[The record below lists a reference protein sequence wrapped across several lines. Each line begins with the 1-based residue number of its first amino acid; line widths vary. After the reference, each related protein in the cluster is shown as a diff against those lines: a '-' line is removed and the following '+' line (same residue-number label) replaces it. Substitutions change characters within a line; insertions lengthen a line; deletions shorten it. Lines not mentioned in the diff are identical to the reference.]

1 MKIKNKVIT
10 GFALLM
16 CLNLLNCAYALDASV
31 QKNKYP
37 DYALEYLGKDKFE
50 GFNRKMFRFNGGL
63 NKAILRPVHIVW
75 ASIMPQY
82 GIDRIMSATN
92 NIEYP
97 IRLVSTLVQR
107 DFKASGTETVRFLTN
122 TTIGLGGL
130 YDPAKKL
137 FKIEPVQEDMEQ
149 ALAKCKVKRGPYLVL
164 PVIMSTS
171 PRAIAGKVLDAG
183 LNPSS
188 YIASPVLAAVKAGI
202 LVNRTSYMQPL
213 SKMVESTYAD
223 PYDILKKLYG
233 IESHIKLSNLD
244 RESVLYKSDAGI
256 EEPTDSD
263 NIVKVKTALIE
274 GSAKTDNIILKND
287 NALKPDLILHGY
299 NPQAPVTDS
308 MRTAFFEQP
317 DINSSIWNEMS
328 IWNRC
333 FAKKIKTASVNIEPN
348 RDNYR
353 FRYILQK
360 DKNAPLAIIYPSI
373 GEGINSH
380 HAVVLAKIF
389 YDKGYSV
396 LIQGSHFQWEFVKS
410 IPESYKPGIPSRD
423 ALQLR
428 IVTSKII
435 DFLQSKYD
443 CNFKDRVLLGTS
455 FGALTTLFIAN
466 EESREN
472 ILNIKKYISINPPI
486 DIIFAMKQVDKNS
499 EQWAEK
505 YENFKNNAASTAA
518 KVINIY
524 DNKKAKD
531 FKIGELPFS
540 EDEAKL
546 ITGFIMHQKLSDLI
560 FTLENTFPS
569 KRCEIYNTINNMN
582 YQDYAK
588 KYLLSDE
595 VQTIDDLAFESS
607 LYSIEE
613 YLKKNSNYRI
623 YHTMDDYLVS
633 KKQLAYL
640 KKCTGDKTIL
650 ISNGAHLGF
659 MYRQEFLDSLNK
671 DITIFNND

>member
-1 MKIKNKVIT
+1 MKILFSDNSLW
-10 GFALLM
+10 G
-16 CLNLLNCAYALDASV
+16 LLNFRGCIIRQFILKGYDVVLVAPMDPEGRQMKIPDGA
-31 QKNKYP
+31 KYIPIIMNRAGVNPVADLYYYYRVRKIYRQEHP
-37 DYALEYLGKDKFE
+37 DYIFHYTIKPNIYGTFAARSLKIPTTVMIAGLGYAFAEKTIPAIIARVMYKCALRCVDHVFV
-50 GFNRKMFRFNGGL
+50 L
-63 NKAILRPVHIVW
+63 NENNYHIL
-75 ASIMPQY
+75 
-82 GIDRIMSATN
+82 IDRKIVSESKLIWLRGGEGVDLNRFIFRNLPTN
-92 NIEYP
+92 KKP
-97 IRLVSTLVQR
+97 
-107 DFKASGTETVRFLTN
+107 RFL
-122 TTIGLGGL
+122 
-130 YDPAKKL
+130 
-137 FKIEPVQEDMEQ
+137 
-149 ALAKCKVKRGPYLVL
+149 
-164 PVIMSTS
+164 
-171 PRAIAGKVLDAG
+171 
-183 LNPSS
+183 
-188 YIASPVLAAVKAGI
+188 
-202 LVNRTSYMQPL
+202 
-213 SKMVESTYAD
+213 MVTR
-223 PYDILKKLYG
+223 LL
-233 IESHIKLSNLD
+233 
-244 RESVLYKSDAGI
+244 
-256 EEPTDSD
+256 
-263 NIVKVKTALIE
+263 
-274 GSAKTDNIILKND
+274 
-287 NALKPDLILHGY
+287 
-299 NPQAPVTDS
+299 
-308 MRTAFFEQP
+308 
-317 DINSSIWNEMS
+317 
-328 IWNRC
+328 
-333 FAKKIKTASVNIEPN
+333 
-348 RDNYR
+348 
-353 FRYILQK
+353 
-360 DKNAPLAIIYPSI
+360 
-373 GEGINSH
+373 
-380 HAVVLAKIF
+380 

-505 YENFKNNAASTAA
+505 YENLKDNAASTAA
-518 KVINIY
+518 KVINIS

-671 DITIFNND
+671 DIEN